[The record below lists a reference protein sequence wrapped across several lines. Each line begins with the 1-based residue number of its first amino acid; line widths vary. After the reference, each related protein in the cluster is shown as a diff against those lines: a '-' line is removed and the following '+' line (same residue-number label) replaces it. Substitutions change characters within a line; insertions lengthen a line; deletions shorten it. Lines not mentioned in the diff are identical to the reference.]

1 MTVTATR
8 VVTSPMY
15 TVLPAEDLGRAKEFY
30 SEKIGFEFQDM
41 PAARGIMGMA
51 GDGTGLFIY
60 ERPRTKADHTV
71 AMFRVDDLVAS
82 VEELRSRGVV
92 FEEYPELGTVNG
104 VATNPDGSKAAWF
117 TDSEGNILNLVEM

>member
-1 MTVTATR
+1 MTTTATR

-15 TVLPAEDLGRAKEFY
+15 VVLPAEDLARAKGFY
-30 SEKIGFEFQDM
+30 SEKIGFEFREL
-41 PAARGIMGMA
+41 PTGIMAMA

-60 ERPRTKADHTV
+60 ERARTKADHTV
-71 AMFRVDDLVAS
+71 ALFRVDDLSAA

-92 FEEYPELGTVNG
+92 FEEYPDLGTVDG
-104 VATNPDGSKAAWF
+104 IATMPDGSKAAWF